1 MNKQEYY
8 KKNVE
13 WLEAKSKE
21 EGVNALE
28 RGVFYKVLQS
38 GPASGKQPGMTNVV
52 VCHYRQMLRHQSGRL
67 SSRHSHA

>member
-28 RGVFYKVLQS
+28 RVSFIRFS
-38 GPASGKQPGMTNVV
+38 NPD
-52 VCHYRQMLRHQSGRL
+52 RHPE
-67 SSRHSHA
+67 SSRE

>member
-38 GPASGKQPGMTNVV
+38 GPASGKL
-52 VCHYRQMLRHQSGRL
+52 HLLHRHAR
-67 SSRHSHA
+67 R